1 MAVIK
6 LQSADKIGS
15 CFLPIMLS
23 LLLSTLLLLPLRIL
37 DRSLICPSDGGP
49 LSCPR
54 YYNTTQHAPTPKPTD
69 AAESPPPLTAPKR
82 HQSWAR
88 VTLSPSLLRA
98 SVSISWV
105 PLPPSLSPCLRPK
118 KERVRGPIL
127 FRDGGC
133 GLPSSSFPPRS
144 PFGTTIAVEPSL
156 PSFDGRKRGCG
167 RRRRGFADLQKAK
180 YSARKHVPTYD

>member
-1 MAVIK
+1 MALV
-6 LQSADKIGS
+6 SSPS
-15 CFLPIMLS
+15 CCRCCSRPSSSSSSESSTDRLSVRLMGAPCLAPATTMLPNMP
-23 LLLSTLLLLPLRIL
+23 LPRNQ
-37 DRSLICPSDGGP
+37 P
-49 LSCPR
+49 
-54 YYNTTQHAPTPKPTD
+54 TQAD

-105 PLPPSLSPCLRPK
+105 PLPPSLPPCLRPK

-156 PSFDGRKRGCG
+156 PSFDERKRGCG
-167 RRRRGFADLQKAK
+167 RRRRGFANSQKSEIHVTK
-180 YSARKHVPTYD
+180 ARPSV